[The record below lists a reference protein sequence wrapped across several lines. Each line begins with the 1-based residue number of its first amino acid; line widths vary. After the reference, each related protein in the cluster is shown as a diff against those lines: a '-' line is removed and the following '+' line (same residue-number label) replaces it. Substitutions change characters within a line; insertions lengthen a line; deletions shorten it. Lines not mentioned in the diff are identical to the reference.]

1 LHIFSSIILL
11 IFQKFVINNHF
22 ALSANIPSWNY
33 DSLYECHVF
42 VACYG
47 QNCISVKLW
56 IVIRCYNGGCDR
68 VGRICPRGYSR
79 PRPILFEYYRV
90 VREPVRSGRTRSPA
104 ARGRQTRRE
113 LYRTKRGRRTS
124 QLFALPDLWSVT
136 SRIDLREKEKKKE
149 RGGKRRKKTISL
161 LRLALGSYLFQM
173 QLTREA
179 RGRTHGKALILP
191 EKRRYQGE
199 KTSLWCH

>member
-1 LHIFSSIILL
+1 MHIFSSIILL

-113 LYRTKRGRRTS
+113 LYRTKRGWTEDEP
-124 QLFALPDLWSVT
+124 ALCSSWPLKCHFSYWPQ
-136 SRIDLREKEKKKE
+136 RKREKEREGGRKE
-149 RGGKRRKKTISL
+149 ERKP
-161 LRLALGSYLFQM
+161 F
-173 QLTREA
+173 
-179 RGRTHGKALILP
+179 P
-191 EKRRYQGE
+191 F
-199 KTSLWCH
+199 